1 MENNLS
7 VLFYLR
13 KSKAKGKSEAPVYM
27 RITLNGNRVDMATH
41 QFTLAEKWD
50 SKHGYVK
57 GPKEETRITNTAL
70 ENLRSKVLKIYN
82 QLEGAGKPVSAEV
95 IRNTLTGKSKNRRA
109 LVEVFTLFNKQL
121 EAKVGHGYSYGTLE
135 KYQATCQK
143 VEKYIRDQYHRSDLF
158 LDELDFQFITNYELY
173 LKSQLNNKHNTTSKS
188 VSFLKRIIR
197 YSIHNGWLDKDPFMS
212 FRCPYKDPERDFL
225 SQDELET
232 LQGKTLVVNRLAIV
246 RDMYVFSC
254 YTGFPFSDIEKLT
267 PDDITTGIDGEK
279 WIIYNRV
286 KTGNRAPIPLL
297 PVPLN
302 IIAKYKDYPVNL
314 NKGRLLPVYSNQKI
328 NGYLKELAAICG
340 INKNLTFHTARHTFA
355 TTVTLTNGV
364 PIETVSKMLG
374 HTSIKTTQIYSKVV
388 DTKISQDMK
397 ALKEK
402 LNMEKPVSE
411 GKVVSM

>member
-1 MENNLS
+1 
-7 VLFYLR
+7 
-13 KSKAKGKSEAPVYM
+13 
-27 RITLNGNRVDMATH
+27 
-41 QFTLAEKWD
+41 
-50 SKHGYVK
+50 
-57 GPKEETRITNTAL
+57 
-70 ENLRSKVLKIYN
+70 
-82 QLEGAGKPVSAEV
+82 V

>member
-13 KSKAKGKSEAPVYM
+13 KSKAKEKSEAPIYM

-109 LVEVFTLFNKQL
+109 LVEVFKLFNKQL
-121 EAKVGHGYSYGTLE
+121 ESRVGHGYAPGTLV
-135 KYQATCQK
+135 KYQVTCNK
-143 VEKYIRDQYHRSDLF
+143 VENFIKHQYNRSDLF
-158 LDELDFQFITNYELY
+158 LDELDFQFITNYEVY
-173 LKSQLNNKHNTTSKS
+173 LKAEIKNMHNTVSKS

-212 FRCPYKDPERDFL
+212 FRCPYKDPDRDFL

-232 LQGKTLVVNRLAIV
+232 LQQKSLVVNRLAIV

-254 YTGFPFSDIEKLT
+254 YTGLPFSDIEKLT

-297 PVPLN
+297 PVPLS
-302 IIAKYKDYPVNL
+302 IVAKYKDYPVNV
-314 NKGRLLPVYSNQKI
+314 NKGKLLPVYSNQKI

-388 DTKISQDMK
+388 DTKISLDMK
-397 ALKEK
+397 VLKEK
-402 LNMEKPVSE
+402 LTSQKLDNQ
-411 GKVVSM
+411 GKVVNM

>member
-41 QFTLAEKWD
+41 QFALDEKWD

-57 GPKEETRITNTAL
+57 GPKEETRIINTAL
-70 ENLRSKVLKIYN
+70 ENLRAKVLKIYN
-82 QLEGAGKPVSAEV
+82 QLEAAGKPITAEL
-95 IRNTLTGKSKNRRA
+95 IRNTLTGKSKSRRA
-109 LVEVFTLFNKQL
+109 LVEVFKLFNKQL
-121 EAKVGHGYSYGTLE
+121 ESRVGHGYSFGTLE
-135 KYQATCQK
+135 KYRATCQK
-143 VEKYIRDQYHRSDLF
+143 VEKYIRYQYNRSDLF

-173 LKSQLNNKHNTTSKS
+173 LKTQINNKHNTTSKS

-197 YSIHNGWLDKDPFMS
+197 YSMHNGWLDKDPFMS

-297 PVPLN
+297 PVPLS
-302 IIAKYKDYPVNL
+302 IIDRYKNYPVNV
-314 NKGRLLPVYSNQKI
+314 NKGKLLPVYSNQKI

-402 LNMEKPVSE
+402 LTTQKPVNQ
-411 GKVVSM
+411 GKVVNI

>member
-13 KSKAKGKSEAPVYM
+13 KSKAKEKSEAPVYM

-41 QFTLAEKWD
+41 QFSLAEKWD
-50 SKHGYVK
+50 AKHGYVK
-57 GPKEETRITNTAL
+57 GPKEETRIINTAL
-70 ENLRSKVLKIYN
+70 ENLRSKVLKIFN
-82 QLEGAGKPVSAEV
+82 QLEAGGKPVSAEI
-95 IRNTLTGKSKNRRA
+95 IRNTLTGKSKNRHA

-173 LKSQLNNKHNTTSKS
+173 LKSKLNNKHNTTSKS

-254 YTGFPFSDIEKLT
+254 YTGLPFSDIEKLS

-297 PVPLN
+297 PVPLS
-302 IIAKYKDYPVNL
+302 IVAKYKDYPVNV

-328 NGYLKELAAICG
+328 NGYLKEVAAICC

-402 LNMEKPVSE
+402 LSTVKPVSE
-411 GKVVSM
+411 GKIVNL